1 MYGLH
6 GGLFNLKNFEIF
18 DIINYKIRKEIIML
32 QKKDFVKPDC
42 FNCANTFVDDED
54 RLYCVLKQKYVDENE
69 VCEDWN

>member
-1 MYGLH
+1 
-6 GGLFNLKNFEIF
+6 
-18 DIINYKIRKEIIML
+18 ML

-54 RLYCVLKQKYVDENE
+54 KLYCVLKQKYVDKNE